1 MNLSLFQ
8 KFNIFF
14 LFFIFLTSNIL
25 AFDKVSFTPEE
36 KAWLQTHHDVIV
48 GGGPDWAPFDFVN
61 KDGVYDG
68 IAKDYLELISK
79 QTGLNFIFKIDK
91 WSNNLKKIKDGSI
104 DLLDAV
110 YYTKERTKFMNYTR
124 AYFEMLDYFFIR
136 DDLNV
141 KNIKDLDGKIVA
153 IPKGYAHEEIIKKDF
168 PFIKILHVDTFFQAI
183 DAVLQKKADILFDTY
198 ASLSYI
204 LKKESIN
211 TIIPFKAYRGKSVM
225 KLHMTTT
232 KNKPILASIID
243 KALYNISNQDKKEIY
258 YKWLG
263 KNIND
268 TSEKLQLTKKEQEW
282 IDKHPVLKYSEI
294 NWEPMSI
301 IEHNKM
307 IGIMGEYIKI
317 ISKKTGIK
325 FQFVPSKSWNEVL
338 EKFKNKKIDM
348 IPGIGD
354 SDYEAK
360 LGLTSKTYAE
370 FPFVLVTKTNESFI
384 NNIDELANT
393 NKIIAVPKYYTS
405 YNYLKENKPNIKI
418 VATKN
423 IFEALELVK
432 NSKAYAFLG
441 HMAIA
446 MHYVGNYYPSTLH
459 ISGKVNYYFK
469 HKVLLQKDDKTFLDV
484 VNKVLNS
491 ITEEEHLHIKNKWI
505 HVQVKEAKDYT
516 VMYQIA
522 FILLLIIFGTFYWN
536 RKLTK
541 EIQERKEL
549 EKKLLKAKR
558 VADAANKSKSE
569 FLANM
574 SHEIRTPMN
583 AIVGF
588 TELLNE
594 QLEEPRLKAY
604 VKTIQNASNT
614 LLTLINDILDLSK
627 IEAGKLKIKKTPTNL
642 TNLANEVSSI
652 FTMSIQKKGLE
663 LLLDIDKDIPSSLL
677 LDEVRLRQILF
688 NLIGNAVKFTQHGF
702 IKFRIRVFD
711 VKEHLSKLNIEISIE
726 DSGIGIAKDQ
736 LEKIFKEFEQTD
748 GHDSRKFGGTGLG
761 LSISKRL
768 SEMMGGDI
776 SVKSIE
782 GKGTTFSVHL
792 YDVDIS
798 SIQNEN
804 QDQQDTTNIKNIIF
818 HKATILVVDDIQDNR
833 ELIKKNFEDTNVNV
847 ITANDGYEALEAFK
861 EKNPDLVLMDIRM
874 PNMDGYEAS
883 KRLKEISDVPIIA
896 LTASVMQSHEEQI
909 NKNKY
914 FDGYLRKP
922 VLRRSLYLELSKFLD
937 FDDAKEVAKDEKS
950 FQLSDKAKS
959 NLDII
964 LNTLDGEIK
973 LLYKKVTDTNNIA
986 DIKDLAQE
994 IEILSKKYDVSIL
1007 EDYSSKLKE
1016 SIEAFDIVTMQQL
1029 LKDFDSL
1036 SEKLSKSSI

>member
-48 GGGPDWAPFDFVN
+48 GGGPDWVPFDFVN

-446 MHYVGNYYPSTLH
+446 MHYIGNYYPSTLH

-1007 EDYSSKLKE
+1007 EEYSSKLKE

>member
-1007 EDYSSKLKE
+1007 EEYSSKLKE

>member
-469 HKVLLQKDDKTFLDV
+469 HKILLQKDDKIFLDV

-1007 EDYSSKLKE
+1007 EEYSSKLKE

>member
-1 MNLSLFQ
+1 
-8 KFNIFF
+8 
-14 LFFIFLTSNIL
+14 
-25 AFDKVSFTPEE
+25 
-36 KAWLQTHHDVIV
+36 
-48 GGGPDWAPFDFVN
+48 
-61 KDGVYDG
+61 
-68 IAKDYLELISK
+68 
-79 QTGLNFIFKIDK
+79 
-91 WSNNLKKIKDGSI
+91 
-104 DLLDAV
+104 
-110 YYTKERTKFMNYTR
+110 
-124 AYFEMLDYFFIR
+124 
-136 DDLNV
+136 
-141 KNIKDLDGKIVA
+141 
-153 IPKGYAHEEIIKKDF
+153 
-168 PFIKILHVDTFFQAI
+168 
-183 DAVLQKKADILFDTY
+183 
-198 ASLSYI
+198 
-204 LKKESIN
+204 
-211 TIIPFKAYRGKSVM
+211 
-225 KLHMTTT
+225 
-232 KNKPILASIID
+232 
-243 KALYNISNQDKKEIY
+243 
-258 YKWLG
+258 
-263 KNIND
+263 
-268 TSEKLQLTKKEQEW
+268 
-282 IDKHPVLKYSEI
+282 
-294 NWEPMSI
+294 
-301 IEHNKM
+301 
-307 IGIMGEYIKI
+307 
-317 ISKKTGIK
+317 
-325 FQFVPSKSWNEVL
+325 
-338 EKFKNKKIDM
+338 M

-1007 EDYSSKLKE
+1007 EEYSSKLKE

>member
-48 GGGPDWAPFDFVN
+48 GGGPDWVPFDFVN

-1007 EDYSSKLKE
+1007 EEYSSKLKE